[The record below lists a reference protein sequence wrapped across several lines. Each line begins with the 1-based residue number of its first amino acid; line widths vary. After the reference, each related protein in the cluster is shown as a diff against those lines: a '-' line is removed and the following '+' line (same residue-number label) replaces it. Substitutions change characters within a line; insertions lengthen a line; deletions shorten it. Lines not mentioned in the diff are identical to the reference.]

1 MLWGLQVVLITGGG
15 SGIGK
20 TTALLMASEGA
31 AAVVV
36 AGRRQEPI
44 DAVASEIAALGAK
57 ALAVQC
63 DVGDQASVQAM
74 FATVKDTFGR
84 LDVLFNNAG
93 FGVGGYLLEDL
104 PLDEW
109 KSVVDTNLT

>member
-1 MLWGLQVVLITGGG
+1 M
-15 SGIGK
+15 
-20 TTALLMASEGA
+20 LMAAEGA
-31 AAVVV
+31 SAVVV

-44 DAVASEIAALGAK
+44 DAVAAEITALGAK
-57 ALAVQC
+57 SLAVQC

-74 FATVKDTFGR
+74 FAMVKDTFGR

-93 FGVGGYLLEDL
+93 FGVAGHLLEDL
-104 PLDEW
+104 PLEDW

>member
-1 MLWGLQVVLITGGG
+1 VVLITGGG

-20 TTALLMASEGA
+20 TTALLMATEGA
-31 AAVVV
+31 AAVIV

-44 DAVASEIAALGAK
+44 DAVAAEVTELGAQGL
-57 ALAVQC
+57 ALQC

-74 FATVKDTFGR
+74 FTTIQETFGR

-93 FGVGGYLLEDL
+93 YVG
-104 PLDEW
+104 
-109 KSVVDTNLT
+109 